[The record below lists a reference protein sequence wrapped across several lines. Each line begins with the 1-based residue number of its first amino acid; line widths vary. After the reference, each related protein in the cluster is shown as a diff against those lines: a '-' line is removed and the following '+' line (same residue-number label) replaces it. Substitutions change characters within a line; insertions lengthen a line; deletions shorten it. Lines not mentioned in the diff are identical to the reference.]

1 MIASVSIIILIIA
14 PLFTSA
20 INTHGQFVNMKGK
33 PNPASIEGGRWYTKS
48 GPSLSHVS
56 RRNTQSLRQG
66 RQGYEDDVIPGDDQE
81 TVDLHKG
88 EFCVDVSTFGPV
100 EYDTAPVET
109 CDSTFSKV
117 CEDRYEEVINLL
129 HSQIQLPWLLDI
141 LFYYEKSFLPILLDL
156 HSKPHYPIIP
166 HILYTLLPIPHVY
179 PTISYYNN
187 FLPTL

>member
-129 HSQIQLPWLLDI
+129 HSQIQLPWLLVM
-141 LFYYEKSFLPILLDL
+141 LFYYKNSYLPILLDL
-156 HSKPHYPIIP
+156 HSNPHYSICIP
-166 HILYTLLPIPHVY
+166 CSQYPMFILQSAIFL
-179 PTISYYNN
+179 ISYQ
-187 FLPTL
+187 P

>member
-141 LFYYEKSFLPILLDL
+141 LFYYKKSFLPILLDL
-156 HSKPHYPIIP
+156 QSKLHYPKIP
-166 HILYTLLPIPHVY
+166 HILYTLLPIRHVY
-179 PTISYYNN
+179 PTLSYYNT
-187 FLPTL
+187 FLLTL

>member
-1 MIASVSIIILIIA
+1 MFENKTSAKMIASVSIIILIIA

-129 HSQIQLPWLLDI
+129 HSQIQLPWLLVM
-141 LFYYEKSFLPILLDL
+141 LFYYKNSYLPILLDL
-156 HSKPHYPIIP
+156 HSNPHYSI
-166 HILYTLLPIPHVY
+166 YTLLPIPHVY
-179 PTISYYNN
+179 PTISCY
-187 FLPTL
+187 L